1 MRLKGLKVVIDG
13 SVVKSD
19 PVETGAPLLMSRY
32 LWRARHR
39 RMMVLD
45 LVTYAAVLVVLLS
58 VVAFVLYA
66 LHPDIRIGILI
77 IALVTLA
84 VLIPEV
90 WSKGLYD
97 HDHPPGLYKEGMV
110 HPKGFF
116 IPYGELRD
124 VEMLYPTI
132 PLMPPKVSLVPYFEQ
147 SSEDY
152 TEWYFHPHVLGDDGL
167 EMLRAKVAKINEELG
182 V

>member
-66 LHPDIRIGILI
+66 LH
-77 IALVTLA
+77 
-84 VLIPEV
+84 
-90 WSKGLYD
+90 
-97 HDHPPGLYKEGMV
+97 HPPGLYKEGMV